1 MGDPAG
7 HALVAPSQLPLTKEC
22 AASLL
27 LQFMAPPLPDSDEEA
42 EGTAAHWHAVQW
54 AMGRQMPRGTKF
66 SSGGREWEVDMD
78 MENGSRLFA
87 YHCVRGRNGRYEDSV
102 GMPTIHAQCH
112 GTPDYWQA
120 RTDTIPYTASGEVA
134 DYGKFAEGDTASPRV
149 VEVIV
154 KDYKYGHRYVDAF
167 ENWQLLAYAIGV
179 CIRLGL
185 TDPDVSILL
194 VIVQPRA
201 YHRDGPVKEWR
212 INLGD
217 LFRWGDRIREQVEVA
232 LGADAPATVG
242 KHCLDC
248 KARHICSTLQR
259 GAMSVVQYAGIGEAV
274 EMPTDAI
281 ATEAR
286 IMHDAMAVLKARYE
300 GLMAQLDVLAR
311 KGQQIPGWAL
321 EDGRSALKWNADVT
335 VDTLRALGAALE
347 LDLLKAPAP
356 ITPTQAKDLGLAP
369 AVVEKYATRGPAG
382 KTLKPVTTIAAR
394 RLFGANRT

>member
-7 HALVAPSQLPLTKEC
+7 HALVAPSGLPLTKEC

-54 AMGRQMPRGTKF
+54 AIGRQMPRGTKF
-66 SSGGREWEVDMD
+66 KVFGLDREWEVDMD

-87 YHCVRGRNGRYEDSV
+87 YHCVKGFRGRYEDPV
-102 GMPTIHAQCH
+102 GMPTIHAQCN
-112 GTPDYWQA
+112 GTPDYWAAYDEA
-120 RTDTIPYTASGEVA
+120 RTAIAAAEELARRIIEVH
-134 DYGKFAEGDTASPRV
+134 
-149 VEVIV
+149 V

-185 TDPDVSILL
+185 TDPEV
-194 VIVQPRA
+194 VIVLTIIQPRA

-212 INLGD
+212 ITLGD

-232 LGADAPATVG
+232 LAPNAPARVG
-242 KHCLDC
+242 KWCLDC
-248 KARHICSTLQR
+248 KARHICETLQR
-259 GAMSVVQYAGIGEAV
+259 GAMNVVEYAGIGEAV
-274 EMPTDAI
+274 DMPTDAI

-286 IMHDAMAVLKARYE
+286 IMHDALKILEARYE
-300 GLMAQLDVLAR
+300 GLKAQLDVLAR
-311 KGQQIPGWAL
+311 RGMQIPGWAL
-321 EDGRSALKWNADVT
+321 EDGRSSLKWNEGVT
-335 VDTLRALGAALE
+335 VDTLRTLGAALE

-356 ITPTQAKDLGLAP
+356 ITPTQAKDLGLAE
-369 AVVEKYATRGPAG
+369 AVVLQYATRGPAG
-382 KTLKPVTTIAAR
+382 KTLKPVTTTAAR
-394 RLFGANRT
+394 KLFGANRT